1 MYFAQIDNSNNVI
14 QVIVCDSKQWCLD
27 YIGGNWVQTYKD
39 SGSKNYAGIGMIYY
53 NDKENF
59 STLQPYP
66 SWILNDA
73 CNWQP
78 PIDIPSD
85 ELNENEYYGWNES
98 TVSWDKLTYDIPP
111 EEE

>member
-1 MYFAQIDNSNNVI
+1 
-14 QVIVCDSKQWCLD
+14 VCDSKQWCLD
-27 YIGGNWVQTYKD
+27 YIGENWAHTYKD
-39 SGSKNYAGIGMIYY
+39 HESKNYA
-53 NDKENF
+53 DKENF

-78 PIDIPSD
+78 PVDMPSD
-85 ELNENEYYGWNES
+85 EYYGWNES
-98 TVSWDKLTYDIPP
+98 TVSWDKLTYDIPT